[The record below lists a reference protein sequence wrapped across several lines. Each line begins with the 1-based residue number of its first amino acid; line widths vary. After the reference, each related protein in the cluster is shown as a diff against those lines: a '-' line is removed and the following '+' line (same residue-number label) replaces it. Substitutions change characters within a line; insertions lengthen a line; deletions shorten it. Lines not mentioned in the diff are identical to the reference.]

1 MPNIDIPVSV
11 DVQAMLDIPP
21 CLDLRLP
28 QVKPVSITMPTGAVI
43 KAIADVSKGI
53 PTGCSANF
61 SLMLQLAPVL
71 ISMEC
76 LLRIL
81 KLLGAL
87 VKVIKGLPFPP
98 IKAISDFIAAAG
110 ELAPCLALPVNIPG
124 LLQMIHDI
132 LCLVVR
138 SLKCVVDGLNT
149 VVKTLKGLAIQL
161 KIAEE
166 EGNSELLATLQC
178 AQENAMTSSASLMQ
192 SIEPIAAIL
201 DLVTPIMEMAGMSP
215 FKMPAMAPAADVAAL
230 ETVVATL
237 KGVMDSL
244 NTIASALPGG
254 SCV

>member
-1 MPNIDIPVSV
+1 MPNLDIPVSA

-21 CLDLRLP
+21 CADLRLP
-28 QVKPVSITMPTGAVI
+28 QFRPATITLPTGAAI

-53 PTGCSANF
+53 PTSCALNV
-61 SLMLQLAPVL
+61 SLMIQLAPL
-71 ISMEC
+71 LASMEC

-81 KLLGAL
+81 KLLGSL

-98 IKAISDFIAAAG
+98 IKAISDFIQAAT

-124 LLQMIHDI
+124 LLQMVHDV

-149 VVKTLKGLAIQL
+149 VVKTLKGLSIQL
-161 KIAEE
+161 KIATD
-166 EGNSELLATLQC
+166 EGNTELVATLQC

-192 SIEPIAAIL
+192 SIEPISAIL

-215 FKMPAMAPAADVAAL
+215 FKMPALAPAADVAAL
-230 ETVVATL
+230 EGTVQTL
-237 KGVMDSL
+237 QGVVDSL